1 MREMINEF
9 KKFIAR
15 GNVID
20 LAVGIIIGTAFT
32 AIVNALVQGIF
43 MPVIGVLISGVNFT
57 DLKFVLK
64 PAVGDVAEVAI
75 AYGDFIQQI
84 INFLIIAFVVFIMVK
99 FINKLQKKQEECP
112 APAPA
117 PAPVPPA
124 PSEEAVLLT
133 EIRDLLKEN
142 KN

>member
-1 MREMINEF
+1 MKGIINEF
-9 KKFIAR
+9 KTFIAR

-43 MPVIGVLISGVNFT
+43 MPVIGILVGGVNFT
-57 DLKFVLK
+57 DLKLVLK
-64 PAVGDVAEVAI
+64 PAAGDVAEVAI
-75 AYGDFIQQI
+75 AYGDFIQQV
-84 INFLIIAFVVFIMVK
+84 INFLIIASVVFMMVK
-99 FINKLQKKQEECP
+99 FINRFKRKQEECP

-117 PAPVPPA
+117 PPA
-124 PSEEAVLLT
+124 PSEEALLLT